1 MIADKYL
8 TQIQTIKREILVNV
22 KLYVEEI
29 HKRDIVLRVPF
40 ISLKGFSIVEVSSY
54 GVLVSDNRGYRWLEQ
69 IDSLP
74 IEELLKI
81 LNLIEKGEINDPK

>member
-1 MIADKYL
+1 MTSDKYL
-8 TQIQTIKREILVNV
+8 TQIQMLKREILNDI

-29 HKRDIVLRVPF
+29 HKKDILLRVPF
-40 ISLKGFSIVEVSSY
+40 ISSKGFSIIEVSTY
-54 GVLVSDNRGYRWLEQ
+54 GVTVSDNRGSRWLEQ

-81 LNLIEKGEINDPK
+81 LNLIEKGEINDQK